1 MHKNKHHAQ
10 GSLVV
15 AGVLA
20 ALAATGAARAQE
32 EQEETVRLEEVEVV
46 GVTPIHGVGLPRDLV
61 PANIQSATSEQIDE
75 VGALDISEFMNRRLP
90 SVQVNQAQNNPLQ
103 PDVQYRGFV
112 ASPLLGLPQGLSL
125 YADGVRLNDPFGD
138 TVNWDLIPES
148 AIADI
153 NLIPGSNPLFGRN
166 TLGGALSIR
175 TKSGFSHPGTRGEIY
190 AGSFDRKFAQV
201 ETGGA
206 SNRFGYFITAE
217 YFDEDG
223 WRDFSPS
230 EAARLF
236 GTIGWRGE
244 GGTLDLSLTL
254 ADTDLIGNGAAPIQ
268 LLRRDREAI
277 FTRPDRTENELVGLN
292 LRGSRFVGQN
302 VVLDANVYYRRIDR
316 STLNGDDSDF
326 EECEEAENAGLLC
339 EEEDDEEEVV
349 LDPNGNPV
357 VATPAVIGGT
367 VNTSETEQDA
377 YGLIVQATFLQPLAG
392 RDNQL
397 IIGVEAAR
405 SKSDFRSQ
413 TELASLDETRR
424 AIGSGILD
432 GSSFVDVEATTT
444 DYAIFFTDT
453 LSLTSKLAVTLSGRY
468 NYTEVELDDQLGT
481 ALTGDHTF
489 KRFNPAVGATYQIAP
504 TLNVYGSYSE
514 SNRVPSPVEL
524 TCADEDAP
532 CRLPNAFVA
541 DPPLDDV
548 VAKTFEVG
556 VRGRVGQVNWSATA
570 FNTRNE
576 DDIIFISAGPL
587 TNQGFFDNIGDTR
600 RRGIE
605 LSANGRMGRV
615 DWFASYTYL
624 EATFETPIT
633 IASDHHPLAV
643 DGEIS
648 VEKGDRLPGIPRN
661 IFKAGATV
669 AITPKLQIGGDLLYN
684 SDRVLRGDESNQ
696 LDTVDGFTVV
706 NLRGEYRFNKN
717 LSAFIRVDNVFD
729 EEYETFGVLGEP
741 DEVLG
746 DEFDDPRFLGPG
758 APRGGWIGL
767 RLTL

>member
-10 GSLVV
+10 GRLVA

-46 GVTPIHGVGLPRDLV
+46 GVTPIHGVGLPRELV
-61 PANIQSATSEQIDE
+61 PVNIQSATSEQIDE

-201 ETGGA
+201 ETGGS
-206 SNRFGYFITAE
+206 SNGFGYFITAE

-277 FTRPDRTENELVGLN
+277 FTRPDQTENELIGPN
-292 LRGSRFVGQN
+292 LRGSRFVGEN

-326 EECEEAENAGLLC
+326 EECEEAANAGLLC

-357 VATPAVIGGT
+357 AATPAVIGGT

-377 YGLIVQATFLQPLAG
+377 YGLIAQATFLQPLAG

-432 GSSFVDVEATTT
+432 GGSFVNVEATTT

-468 NYTEVELDDQLGT
+468 NHTEVELDDQLGT

-605 LSANGRMGRV
+605 LSANGRVGRV

-661 IFKAGATV
+661 IFKAGATI
-669 AITPKLQIGGDLLYN
+669 AITPKLQLGGDLLYN

-706 NLRGEYRFNKN
+706 NLRGQYQFNKN

>member
-1 MHKNKHHAQ
+1 
-10 GSLVV
+10 
-15 AGVLA
+15 
-20 ALAATGAARAQE
+20 
-32 EQEETVRLEEVEVV
+32 
-46 GVTPIHGVGLPRDLV
+46 
-61 PANIQSATSEQIDE
+61 
-75 VGALDISEFMNRRLP
+75 
-90 SVQVNQAQNNPLQ
+90 
-103 PDVQYRGFV
+103 
-112 ASPLLGLPQGLSL
+112 
-125 YADGVRLNDPFGD
+125 
-138 TVNWDLIPES
+138 
-148 AIADI
+148 
-153 NLIPGSNPLFGRN
+153 
-166 TLGGALSIR
+166 
-175 TKSGFSHPGTRGEIY
+175 
-190 AGSFDRKFAQV
+190 
-201 ETGGA
+201 
-206 SNRFGYFITAE
+206 
-217 YFDEDG
+217 
-223 WRDFSPS
+223 
-230 EAARLF
+230 
-236 GTIGWRGE
+236 
-244 GGTLDLSLTL
+244 
-254 ADTDLIGNGAAPIQ
+254 
-268 LLRRDREAI
+268 
-277 FTRPDRTENELVGLN
+277 
-292 LRGSRFVGQN
+292 
-302 VVLDANVYYRRIDR
+302 
-316 STLNGDDSDF
+316 
-326 EECEEAENAGLLC
+326 
-339 EEEDDEEEVV
+339 
-349 LDPNGNPV
+349 
-357 VATPAVIGGT
+357 
-367 VNTSETEQDA
+367 
-377 YGLIVQATFLQPLAG
+377 
-392 RDNQL
+392 
-397 IIGVEAAR
+397 
-405 SKSDFRSQ
+405 
-413 TELASLDETRR
+413 
-424 AIGSGILD
+424 
-432 GSSFVDVEATTT
+432 
-444 DYAIFFTDT
+444 
-453 LSLTSKLAVTLSGRY
+453 
-468 NYTEVELDDQLGT
+468 VELDDQLGT

-605 LSANGRMGRV
+605 LSANGRVGRV

-661 IFKAGATV
+661 IFKAGATI
-669 AITPKLQIGGDLLYN
+669 AITPKLLIGGDLLYN

-706 NLRGEYRFNKN
+706 NLRGQYQFNKN